1 MKCSDQERDEIQ
13 ARLNRIYSAMDELQL
28 SLDTYHSWTRAS
40 SEEQSDTQSK
50 EPAIE
55 DLKKVQKINKIV
67 QDMPRLLHEV
77 QHMLSGM

>member
-13 ARLNRIYSAMDELQL
+13 ARLNDIYSAMDGLQL
-28 SLDTYHSWTRAS
+28 SLDTYHSWTRVS
-40 SEEQSDTQSK
+40 SEDQSNAQPK

-55 DLKKVQKINKIV
+55 DLKIVRKINQIV

-77 QHMLSGM
+77 QHMLDGM